1 MLPLSSGKRKW
12 LVPDCR
18 VCPPGTILRMPRQVT
33 EAASTV
39 AGGRRRNARED
50 IYSAALASFE
60 RHGVRRTLMEDVA
73 REAGV
78 SRPTIYYYFPDKDAL
93 VLEVIVRRVREI
105 HRQIREE
112 ISVEDGLPAMIEA
125 TLTTIRLS
133 GENQYIRLLTQP
145 DTANLTARL
154 AESDIVMGLQRE
166 LWYPLLEAA
175 RDRGEL
181 RSDRDFD
188 DVIRWITFLEFSL
201 ISNGDAFG
209 YASEAECRDV
219 LSAYLVAALRPD

>member
-1 MLPLSSGKRKW
+1 MPKRAT
-12 LVPDCR
+12 VEPA
-18 VCPPGTILRMPRQVT
+18 PP
-33 EAASTV
+33 AA
-39 AGGRRRNARED
+39 APRRRNVRED
-50 IYSAALASFE
+50 IYGAALASFE

-93 VLEVIVRRVREI
+93 VLEVIVRQVREI
-105 HRQIREE
+105 HRQIR
-112 ISVEDGLPAMIEA
+112 VEDGLPAMVEA
-125 TLTTIRLS
+125 SLTTIRLA
-133 GENQYIRLLTQP
+133 GENQYIQLLTQP
-145 DTANLTARL
+145 DSAGLTARL

-181 RSDRDFD
+181 RTDRDFD

-201 ISNGDAFG
+201 ITSGEVFG
-209 YASEAECRDV
+209 FAGEVECRDA
-219 LSAYLVAALRPD
+219 LMSYLVPALRP

>member
-1 MLPLSSGKRKW
+1 MPKRAT
-12 LVPDCR
+12 
-18 VCPPGTILRMPRQVT
+18 G
-33 EAASTV
+33 ESASTV
-39 AGGRRRNARED
+39 DGGRRRNARED

-78 SRPTIYYYFPDKDAL
+78 SRPAIYYYFPDKDAL
-93 VLEVIVRRVREI
+93 VLEVIVRQVREI

-112 ISVEDGLPAMIEA
+112 ISVEHGLPAMIEA

-145 DTANLTARL
+145 DTAGLTARL

-201 ISNGDAFG
+201 ISNGEVFG
-209 YASEAECRDV
+209 YASDAECRDV
-219 LSAYLVAALRPD
+219 LSAYLVAALRPG

>member
-1 MLPLSSGKRKW
+1 MAETATAK
-12 LVPDCR
+12 
-18 VCPPGTILRMPRQVT
+18 
-33 EAASTV
+33 
-39 AGGRRRNARED
+39 RRNVRED

-93 VLEVIVRRVREI
+93 VLEVIVRQVREI
-105 HRQIREE
+105 HRRIRER
-112 ISVEDGLPAMIEA
+112 IRVEDGLPAMIEA
-125 TLTTIRLS
+125 SLTTIRLS
-133 GENQYIRLLTQP
+133 GENQYIQLLTQP
-145 DTANLTARL
+145 DTSGLTARL

-181 RSDRDFD
+181 RTDRDFD
-188 DVIRWITFLEFSL
+188 DLIRWITFLEFSL
-201 ISNGDAFG
+201 ITSAEAFG
-209 YASEAECRDV
+209 FAAEADCRDA
-219 LSAYLVAALRPD
+219 LSAYLVPALRP

>member
-1 MLPLSSGKRKW
+1 MPRL
-12 LVPDCR
+12 
-18 VCPPGTILRMPRQVT
+18 PPGTIHRMPKRAT
-33 EAASTV
+33 DESASPV
-39 AGGRRRNARED
+39 AGGRRRNAREE

-60 RHGVRRTLMEDVA
+60 RRGVRGTLMEDVA

-78 SRPTIYYYFPDKDAL
+78 SRPAIYYYFPDKDAL
-93 VLEVIVRRVREI
+93 VLEVIVRQVREI
-105 HRQIREE
+105 HRRIREQ

-125 TLTTIRLS
+125 SLTTIRLS

-145 DTANLTARL
+145 DTAGLTARL

-181 RSDRDFD
+181 RADRDFD

-201 ISNGDAFG
+201 ISNGEAFG
-209 YASEAECRDV
+209 YASDAECRDV
-219 LSAYLVAALRPD
+219 LSAYLVSALRPG